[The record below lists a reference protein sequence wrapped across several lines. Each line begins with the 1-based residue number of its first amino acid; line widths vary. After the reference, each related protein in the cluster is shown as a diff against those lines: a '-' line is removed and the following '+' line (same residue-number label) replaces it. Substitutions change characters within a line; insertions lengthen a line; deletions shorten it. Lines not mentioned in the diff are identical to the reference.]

1 MLARAGI
8 VAMGRGIASGF
19 LTLFFLDRAKL
30 RSSEGGMHFGPA
42 WGENIRI
49 AGWARA
55 MYQTLDD
62 GEINSNFAMPP
73 GPALVPI
80 TILAGV

>member
-1 MLARAGI
+1 MKFG
-8 VAMGRGIASGF
+8 SGV
-19 LTLFFLDRAKL
+19 
-30 RSSEGGMHFGPA
+30 
-42 WGENIRI
+42 GENIRI
-49 AGWARA
+49 AGWPGG

-73 GPALVPI
+73 GPALVSI